1 MCNNDVK
8 KLPFWETVGRSFK
21 YVLKNRKLL
30 IALIPVVAFLAVIQL
45 ILKAPVMCAY
55 NERFCVNSWQNTLG
69 GIVLVLTAVG
79 IIINYCRSIVCK
91 EKVDFRSLNFF
102 KRAGFY
108 ILWSFLMTF
117 VIGIPVSIVVIVLSV
132 TGVNVN
138 LLLLISMCLFF
149 VLGTVLAPLIIA
161 FPALAVD
168 DYKLINLS
176 KLFNLCKGNKMAIF
190 FGQFVIMFPYMLLSK
205 MFAYIYALIGVNNFV
220 LNACFVII
228 TLMMAVLDASFR
240 GAFFA
245 HIYQFLK
252 YYDKDK

>member
-1 MCNNDVK
+1 MCNKDIK

-21 YVLKNRKLL
+21 YVLKNKKLL
-30 IALIPVVAFLAVIQL
+30 LALLPVVAVLTVIQ
-45 ILKAPVMCAY
+45 IVLKTPVMCVY
-55 NERFCVNSWQNTLG
+55 NEGFCSSNWQNTLSG
-69 GIVLVLTAVG
+69 LTLVITAVG

-91 EKVDFRSLNFF
+91 ETVDFTSLKFL

-108 ILWSFLMTF
+108 ILWSFLLTF
-117 VIGIPVSIVVIVLSV
+117 VIGIPVVIAIIILSI
-132 TGVNVN
+132 TGADVNI
-138 LLLLISMCLFF
+138 LLLTSMCLFF
-149 VLGTVLAPLIIA
+149 IVGTALAPLIIA
-161 FPALAVD
+161 LPALAVD

-205 MFAYIYALIGVNNFV
+205 MFVYIYALIGANSFAVNI
-220 LNACFVII
+220 CFAVI
-228 TLMMAVLDASFR
+228 TLLMLAIDASFR

-252 YYDKDK
+252 YYNKDK

>member
-1 MCNNDVK
+1 MCNKDIK

-30 IALIPVVAFLAVIQL
+30 ITLLPVVAVLAVIQL
-45 ILKAPVMCAY
+45 ILKAPIMCAY
-55 NERFCVNSWQNTLG
+55 NESFCENSWQNTLNG
-69 GIVLVLTAVG
+69 LILVLTAVG

-91 EKVDFRSLNFF
+91 EKVDFKSLNFF

-117 VIGIPVSIVVIVLSV
+117 IIGIPIAIVITILSI
-132 TGVNVN
+132 TGVDINI
-138 LLLLISMCLFF
+138 LLLTSMCLFF
-149 VLGTVLAPLIIA
+149 ILGTSLAPLILA

-168 DYKLINLS
+168 DYNLINLS
-176 KLFNLCKGNKMAIF
+176 KLFNMCRGNKMAIF

-205 MFAYIYALIGVNNFV
+205 MFVYIYALIGANNFV
-220 LNACFVII
+220 INACFVII
-228 TLMMAVLDASFR
+228 TLLMAVLDASFR

-252 YYDKDK
+252 YYDKQK